1 MLREFLFL
9 TIGLSAVI
17 GMLGAPGQLQA
28 QGSRGGFRPAFQAR
42 VNPNMQRAFTP
53 NMQRAFT
60 PGFRFDSRF
69 NGRQFDPRFNG
80 RRFDRFEDRS
90 ENRFGSRRFDR
101 FEDRFENR
109 FRFDPRFDNRS
120 NGGFFNSRFSPGF

>member
-17 GMLGAPGQLQA
+17 GMLSAPGQLQA
-28 QGSRGGFRPAFQAR
+28 QGSRGGFRPAIQPR
-42 VNPNMQRAFTP
+42 VNPTMR
-53 NMQRAFT
+53 RAFT
-60 PGFRFDSRF
+60 PGFRFDPRF
-69 NGRQFDPRFNG
+69 NGRQFDPRSNG
-80 RRFDRFEDRS
+80 RRFDRFEDRF

-109 FRFDPRFDNRS
+109 FRFDPRFDHRS